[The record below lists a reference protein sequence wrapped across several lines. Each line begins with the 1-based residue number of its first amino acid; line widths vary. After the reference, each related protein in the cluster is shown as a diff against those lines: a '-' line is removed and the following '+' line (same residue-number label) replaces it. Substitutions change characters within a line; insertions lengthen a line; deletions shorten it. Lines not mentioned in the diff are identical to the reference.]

1 MAEAGPEASDLLHV
15 SSISA
20 SRPLHRP
27 KLRYRL
33 NACYVELLHVYRIGV
48 PREARIGTAGEPVM
62 NRSTH
67 RRTLGADTLA
77 SVVVFLVALPLCLGI
92 ALASGVP
99 PALGLVTGIVG
110 GLLVGAI
117 QGTPFSVSGP
127 AAGLTVIVFELV
139 QHHGLGFLAMAVL
152 VAGLLQVAAGLL
164 RTGRWFRAVPP
175 AVVHG
180 MLAGIG
186 LIIAA
191 GQAHTL
197 LGDRARGNGMV
208 DLVTLPAAL
217 LRAVDPGGP
226 QARIG
231 SALIGALTI
240 VILLLWPRLAP
251 PRLRILPAALVAVLA
266 ATGVA
271 TFLRLAIS
279 HVEIPASML
288 SAVALPSFASLEFL
302 RWGALWVAAVQLAL
316 VASAETLLCA
326 IAVDRTHPGP
336 RTNPNR
342 ELVAQGIGNAA
353 CGFLSALP
361 MTAVI
366 VRSTANIR
374 AGARSRA
381 STMFHGG
388 WLLLL
393 VAVAPH
399 LLRLVPVASLA
410 AVLVVVGC
418 RLINRR
424 ALAEL
429 ARVGPAEVAIYAVTM
444 AGVVTTDLLKGV
456 LAGLAVAA
464 LVLFHRLTHLRVD
477 VENETSSGRVIVH
490 LHGSATFLR
499 LPKLVEALEGVPL
512 DREVQV
518 RLEGL
523 THVDHAALEVIAT
536 WERSQRARGTV
547 VVIDIGEGPATSA
560 TVRRWSVDR
569 DLDLASEARR

>member
-1 MAEAGPEASDLLHV
+1 
-15 SSISA
+15 
-20 SRPLHRP
+20 
-27 KLRYRL
+27 
-33 NACYVELLHVYRIGV
+33 
-48 PREARIGTAGEPVM
+48 M
-62 NRSTH
+62 NRPTH
-67 RRTLGADTLA
+67 RRTLGADALA

-127 AAGLTVIVFELV
+127 AAGLTVIVLELV
-139 QHHGLGFLAMAVL
+139 QQHGLAFLSMVVL
-152 VAGLLQVAAGLL
+152 VAGLLQVAAGVL
-164 RTGRWFRAVPP
+164 RAGRWFRAVPP

-186 LIIAA
+186 LLIAA

-197 LGDRARGNGMV
+197 LGDRARGHGMI
-208 DLVTLPAAL
+208 DLLTLPAAL
-217 LRAVDPGGP
+217 LRTIDPGGSP
-226 QARIG
+226 ARIG

-240 VILLLWPRLAP
+240 VILLSWPRLAP
-251 PRLRILPAALVAVLA
+251 QRLKILPAALVAVLA

-271 TFLRLAIS
+271 TLFRLAVA

-288 SAVALPSFASLEFL
+288 SAVALPSFSTLDLL
-302 RWGALWVAAVQLAL
+302 RSGTLWVAAVQVAL

-326 IAVDRTHPGP
+326 IALDRMHSGP

-342 ELVAQGIGNAA
+342 ELVAQGIGNTA
-353 CGFLSALP
+353 CGLLGALP

-381 STMFHGG
+381 STMFHGA

-393 VAVAPH
+393 AALAPY

-418 RLINRR
+418 RLMNRR

-429 ARVGPAEVAIYAVTM
+429 ARIGPAEVVIYAVTM

-456 LAGLAVAA
+456 LAGLAAAA
-464 LVLFHRLTHLRVD
+464 LVLFHRLTHLWVD
-477 VENETSSGRVIVH
+477 VERETSSGRTIVN
-490 LHGSATFLR
+490 LHGSATFMR
-499 LPKLVEALEGVPL
+499 LPKLVEALEGVPPEQ
-512 DREVQV
+512 EVQV

-536 WERSQRARGTV
+536 WERVQRGRGRV

-560 TVRRWSVDR
+560 TVRRWSAER
-569 DLDLASEARR
+569 DLASEARR